1 MNKLIE
7 RLKNGIITE
16 NPIFERE
23 IGHFLPNYFQFSQK
37 SAFSTF
43 PYV

>member
-16 NPIFERE
+16 NPIFARS
-23 IGHFLPNYFQFSQK
+23 ISYVSNLSGYNK
-37 SAFSTF
+37 SENA
-43 PYV
+43 